1 MRVLSVESYS
11 SKLSYETSGM
21 KPELPALPRL
31 GCVVTVISFACF
43 NVCSAR
49 PLLSKVLLLTVML
62 HLAFPLRIITSPA
75 FVTVPGRWRSLTM
88 IKSLEA

>member
-21 KPELPALPRL
+21 KPELPAFPRL
-31 GCVVTVISFACF
+31 AVSSLSLVLLAIMYV
-43 NVCSAR
+43 
-49 PLLSKVLLLTVML
+49 PLVLLTVML
-62 HLAFPLRIITSPA
+62 HLAFPLRITTSPA